1 MRNKFTNTLITAVL
15 VTILMLGL
23 SLGHT
28 LLKESQIGMTLNG
41 EIFLPIINSE
51 ADASE
56 QNDEVQNDEAP
67 PAEEESDP
75 PAEEVTQPP
84 AEEQEQPVDPNEND
98 NEKAIR
104 LLAAQENMALHLAAY
119 PGWAAVTYDE
129 GNGVIYVEFRS
140 AEGDEYEWLG
150 DGRVN
155 VQTDEVEYVF
165 APRELTTEEYQ
176 AGLAKVEAYLPYDA
190 EIQGRLGNPDV
201 WEKWVDWDRWEQQ
214 WTVGYTRGLEKFV
227 VYFNLWDD
235 KLSVDR
241 YEDPNLLEAQEQAEW
256 ARSQAIEL
264 AFETEGIWQILEGV
278 DDWKTYVEPQE
289 GSVWSVA
296 VVAGETE
303 LFNALVNTETWTVI
317 EHSGN

>member
-1 MRNKFTNTLITAVL
+1 MRKNFTNTLITAVL

-23 SLGHT
+23 SLGHS
-28 LLKESQIGMTLNG
+28 LLKESQLGLTLNG
-41 EIFLPIINSE
+41 DIFLPIINSE
-51 ADASE
+51 ADAAE
-56 QNDEVQNDEAP
+56 QSNE
-67 PAEEESDP
+67 DP
-75 PAEEVTQPP
+75 PTDPKP
-84 AEEQEQPVDPNEND
+84 AEEQEEPEQPQVDPNEDD

-104 LLAAQENMALHLAAY
+104 LLAADEDMALHLAAY
-119 PGWAAVTYDE
+119 PGWVGVTNDE
-129 GNGVIYVEFRS
+129 GNGIIYVEFRT
-140 AEGDEYEWLG
+140 AAGDEYDWLG

-155 VQTDEVEYVF
+155 VQTDEVETVY

-190 EIQGRLGNPDV
+190 EIQARLGNPDV

-214 WTVGYTRGLEKFV
+214 WSVGYTRGLEKFI
-227 VYFNLWDD
+227 VYFNLWED

-264 AFETEGIWQILEGV
+264 AFETKGIWEILDGA
-278 DDWKTYVEPQE
+278 DDWTTYVEPQPD
-289 GSVWSVA
+289 GVWSVA
-296 VVAGETE
+296 VVAGEDE

-317 EHSGN
+317 EHSGE